1 MDIFELNLRAC
12 SYKNLPK
19 VSLPSNQILYSQR
32 ASKNPVAASIDLF
45 LPLRSLSRSTMGS
58 STHQRDQTKGFR
70 FASGFDGSVG
80 KSQGT
85 SNGLPPKEGKFSTR
99 ELQERFQGKS
109 EDIVPLPF

>member
-1 MDIFELNLRAC
+1 
-12 SYKNLPK
+12 
-19 VSLPSNQILYSQR
+19 
-32 ASKNPVAASIDLF
+32 
-45 LPLRSLSRSTMGS
+45 MGS

-85 SNGLPPKEGKFSTR
+85 SNGLPPKGGLLPAR

-109 EDIVPLPF
+109 KDIVSLPF